1 MLRSKKSAYAKWA
14 DFVVLLMILV
24 GLFAMLKL
32 AYYAPAA
39 AKSTPVSLGLRYIPY
54 YAWKSVFRMIMA
66 YILSILFSIFYG
78 YAAAKNKLNEKIM
91 LPILDIL
98 QSTPILSFLPVFVF
112 GLTAIMPQKL
122 ALEIAAILL
131 IFTSQAW
138 NMTFAWYQSLTTIP
152 KELREAS
159 NIFLLNP
166 WMRFKKL
173 ELPFGFV
180 SLIWNSIM
188 SWSAGWFYL
197 IAAEILT
204 VGNKNFEM
212 VGLGSYMQEA
222 TNQGNVRALIIGI
235 ITLIVIIVILDQFVW
250 RPLLFWAKKFNLEMV
265 SAGVETETASWFYPV
280 LRQSKIILWVERKI
294 TKPLTESIDTF
305 YNKRLSKKKIVVHS
319 EDEPV
324 NKKVLIGIGI
334 VLGLAL
340 LFGAQRMFA
349 FMSNI
354 KASQYWY
361 ILIAAFATTLRVF
374 VALALSL
381 LWTIPVGV
389 LIGSNKRAA
398 LVLQPLVQVAASVP
412 ATAFFPF
419 LILFFIKLPFGI
431 NIAAIVLM
439 ILGTQW
445 YLLFNIIA
453 GVATIP
459 QDLRYTASLMRLKK
473 WNYWKTLILPALFPF
488 IITGSITASGG
499 AWNASILAEY
509 VTTHD
514 KTYST
519 IGLGSIVADANA
531 TSNYPMLFAATFVM
545 IVFVTCINRFGWRRL
560 YALAKEKYKM
570 E

>member
-14 DFVVLLMILV
+14 DWIVLLLVLV
-24 GLFAMLKL
+24 GLFSILKL

-39 AKSTPVSLGLRYIPY
+39 AKSTPISLGMKYIPY
-54 YAWKSVFRMIMA
+54 YAWKSVFRMIVA
-66 YILSILFSIFYG
+66 YLLSILFSIFYG
-78 YAAAKNKLNEKIM
+78 YAAARNKLNEKIM

-166 WMRFKKL
+166 WMCFKKL

-180 SLIWNSIM
+180 SLVWNSIM

-212 VGLGSYMQEA
+212 VGLGSYMEEA

-235 ITLIVIIVILDQFVW
+235 ITLIFIIVILDQFVW
-250 RPLLFWAKKFNLEMV
+250 RPLLYWARKFNLEMV
-265 SAGVETETASWFYPV
+265 SAGAETETASWFYPV
-280 LRQSKIILWVERKI
+280 LRQSKIILWFEGKI
-294 TKPLTESIDTF
+294 LKPLTNKLDNY
-305 YNKRLSKKKIVVHS
+305 YNKRLSKKKIVIRN
-319 EDEPV
+319 EDAPT

-334 VLGLAL
+334 VIGLAL

-354 KASQYWY
+354 KAAQYWY
-361 ILIAAFATTLRVF
+361 ILEAAFATTLRVF
-374 VALALSL
+374 AALAISL

-389 LIGSNKRAA
+389 LIGSNKKAA
-398 LVLQPLVQVAASVP
+398 LVLQPLVQIAASIP

-431 NIAAIVLM
+431 NIAAIILM

-459 QDLRYTASLMRLKK
+459 QDLRYTASLMRLRK
-473 WNYWKTLILPALFPF
+473 WNYWKTLILPSLFPF

-509 VTTHD
+509 VTTHN

>member
-1 MLRSKKSAYAKWA
+1 MIRSKKSAYAKWA
-14 DFVVLLMILV
+14 DWVVLLLILV
-24 GLFAMLKL
+24 GLFAILKL
-32 AYYAPAA
+32 AYYAPVA
-39 AKSTPVSLGLRYIPY
+39 AKSTPVSLGIRYIPY

-78 YAAAKNKLNEKIM
+78 YAAARNKFNEKIM

-112 GLTAIMPQKL
+112 GLTAIMPQKI

-159 NIFLLNP
+159 NIFLLNS

-180 SLIWNSIM
+180 SLVWNSIM

-212 VGLGSYMQEA
+212 VGLGSYMEEA
-222 TNQGNVRALIIGI
+222 TNQGNVKALIIGI
-235 ITLIVIIVILDQFVW
+235 VTLIIIIVLLDQFVW
-250 RPLLFWAKKFNLEMV
+250 RPLLSWAKKFNLEMV

-280 LRQSKIILWVERKI
+280 LRQSKIILWFEAKVL
-294 TKPLTESIDTF
+294 KPLTANLDKYF
-305 YNKRLSKKKIVVHS
+305 NKRLSKKKPVIVS
-319 EDEPV
+319 EEAPV
-324 NKKVLIGIGI
+324 NKKVLIGFGI

-340 LFGAQRMFA
+340 LFGAERMFA
-349 FMSNI
+349 FMSTI
-354 KASQYWY
+354 KPAEYWY
-361 ILIAAFATTLRVF
+361 ILEAAFATTLRVF
-374 VALALSL
+374 AALAISL

-445 YLLFNIIA
+445 YLLFNVIA

-459 QDLRYTASLMRLKK
+459 QDLRYTASLMRLKN

-514 KTYST
+514 KTFST

>member
-14 DFVVLLMILV
+14 DWVVLLLILV
-24 GLFAMLKL
+24 GLFSLLKL
-32 AYYAPAA
+32 AYYAPPA
-39 AKSTPVSLGLRYIPY
+39 AKSTPISLDMKYIPY

-66 YILSILFSIFYG
+66 YLLSIVFSIFYG
-78 YAAAKNKLNEKIM
+78 YAAAKNKLNERIL

-152 KELREAS
+152 KELKEAS

-180 SLIWNSIM
+180 SLVWNSIM

-204 VGNKNFEM
+204 VGSKNFEM
-212 VGLGSYMQEA
+212 VGLGSYMEEA

-235 ITLIVIIVILDQFVW
+235 ITLIVIIVILDQFLW
-250 RPLLFWAKKFNLEMV
+250 RPLLSWAKKFNLEMV

-280 LRQSKIILWVERKI
+280 LRQSKIILWFERTI
-294 TKPLTESIDTF
+294 LKPLTVRLDKF
-305 YNKRLSKKKIVVHS
+305 YDKRRSKKKLVVHTQ
-319 EDEPV
+319 DEPV

-334 VLGLAL
+334 VLGLVL
-340 LFGAQRMFA
+340 LFGAGHMIA
-349 FMSNI
+349 FMSKI
-354 KASQYWY
+354 TLGEYGY
-361 ILIAAFATTLRVF
+361 ILEAAVATTLRVF
-374 VALALSL
+374 AALALSL

-389 LIGSNKRAA
+389 LIGSNKKAA

-419 LILFFIKLPFGI
+419 LILFFIKLPFGV

-445 YLLFNIIA
+445 YLLFNVIA

-459 QDLRYTASLMRLKK
+459 QDLRYTASMMRLKK

-488 IITGSITASGG
+488 LITGSITASGG

-519 IGLGSIVADANA
+519 IGLGSIVAEANA
-531 TSNYPMLFAATFVM
+531 TSNYPLLFAATFVM